1 MVSVIFYFSG
11 GRGMIDDTTTPQEA
25 VRLAIEREKTAK
37 DFYTKA
43 AQIAKY
49 PGTKQMFEFL
59 AKEETQHLK
68 ILQAELDKD
77 YMQEM

>member
-1 MVSVIFYFSG
+1 
-11 GRGMIDDTTTPQEA
+11 MIDDSTTPQEA
-25 VRLAIEREKTAK
+25 VRLALEREKSAY
-37 DFYTKA
+37 DFYAKA
-43 AQIAKY
+43 AKIVKY

-59 AKEETQHLK
+59 AQEETKHLK

>member
-1 MVSVIFYFSG
+1 
-11 GRGMIDDTTTPQEA
+11 MIDDSTTPQEA
-25 VRLAIEREKTAK
+25 VRLAIEREKTAY
-37 DFYTKA
+37 DFYNKA
-43 AQIAKY
+43 AKIVKY

-59 AKEETQHLK
+59 AQEETKHLK

>member
-1 MVSVIFYFSG
+1 
-11 GRGMIDDTTTPQEA
+11 MIDDSTTPQEA
-25 VRLAIEREKTAK
+25 VRLAIEREKTANH
-37 DFYTKA
+37 FYTQA
-43 AQIAKY
+43 ARIAKY

-59 AKEETQHLK
+59 AKEEEKHLK

>member
-1 MVSVIFYFSG
+1 
-11 GRGMIDDTTTPQEA
+11 MIDESTTPQEA
-25 VRLAIEREKTAK
+25 VRLAIQREKSAY
-37 DFYTKA
+37 DFYSKA
-43 AQIAKY
+43 AKIAKY

-59 AKEETQHLK
+59 AQEETKHLK

>member
-1 MVSVIFYFSG
+1 
-11 GRGMIDDTTTPQEA
+11 MIDDSTTPQEA
-25 VRLAIEREKTAK
+25 VRLAIEREKGAY
-37 DFYTKA
+37 DFYSKA
-43 AQIAKY
+43 AKIVKY

-59 AKEETQHLK
+59 AQEETRHLK

>member
-1 MVSVIFYFSG
+1 
-11 GRGMIDDTTTPQEA
+11 MIDDSTTPQEA
-25 VRLAIEREKTAK
+25 VRLAIERERTAF
-37 DFYTKA
+37 DFYSKA
-43 AQIAKY
+43 AKIARY

-59 AKEETQHLK
+59 AQEETKHLK

>member
-1 MVSVIFYFSG
+1 
-11 GRGMIDDTTTPQEA
+11 MIDDTTTPQEA
-25 VRLAIEREKTAK
+25 VRLAIEREKSAQ

-43 AQIAKY
+43 AKIAKY

-59 AKEETQHLK
+59 AREEIKHLK
-68 ILQAELDKD
+68 LLQAELDKD

>member
-1 MVSVIFYFSG
+1 
-11 GRGMIDDTTTPQEA
+11 MIDESTTPQEA
-25 VRLAIEREKTAK
+25 VRLAIERERTAQ

-43 AQIAKY
+43 AKIVKY

-59 AKEETQHLK
+59 AKEETNHLK

>member
-1 MVSVIFYFSG
+1 VISVTFYSSG
-11 GRGMIDDTTTPQEA
+11 GQEMIDESTTPQEA

-59 AKEETQHLK
+59 AKEEAKHLK

>member
-1 MVSVIFYFSG
+1 
-11 GRGMIDDTTTPQEA
+11 MIDESTTPQEA
-25 VRLAIEREKTAK
+25 VRLAIEREKSAQ
-37 DFYTKA
+37 DFYTLA
-43 AQIAKY
+43 AKIAKY

-59 AKEETQHLK
+59 VKEETKHLK

>member
-1 MVSVIFYFSG
+1 
-11 GRGMIDDTTTPQEA
+11 MIDETTTPQEA
-25 VRLAIEREKTAK
+25 VRLAIEREKSAQ
-37 DFYTKA
+37 DFYSKA
-43 AQIAKY
+43 AKIARY
-49 PGTKQMFEFL
+49 PGTKQMFEYL